1 MMRLVGALVLAVVF
15 AAPAAA
21 QVASDSAFAR
31 ILAEY
36 RKLGAK
42 PSVDDLV
49 RLHKEIDDAVYA
61 FEVGIAA
68 SYVRT
73 PTNLLQ
79 LTADY
84 SALGVYPHGTDKSAL
99 VYTSKLLREAH
110 AVDPDSKWRSTTLY
124 ATVIPERPDS
134 TDPLALAASKEYL
147 DEFPQTLEAR
157 RVVANIAHLY
167 DDLHKMIRDSSKGP
181 GQVIEYR
188 MACFK
193 AYFTKAPLAE
203 QLAAARDSAVRYYNK
218 ALNLMPQHPSLREQR
233 LLINNGN
240 NASWYFCND

>member
-1 MMRLVGALVLAVVF
+1 MMRLSALALVVAL

-36 RKLGAK
+36 KKLGAK

-49 RLHKEIDDAVYA
+49 KLHKEVDDAVYA

-73 PTNLLQ
+73 PANLLQ

-84 SALGVYPHGTDKSAL
+84 SALGVYPHATNKGAL

-110 AVDPDSKWRSTTLY
+110 AADPDSKWRSATLY

-134 TDPLALAASKEYL
+134 TDPFALEAAKAYL
-147 DEFPQTLEAR
+147 DEFPQTVEAK

-167 DDLHKMIRDSSKGP
+167 DDLHKMIRDSSSGP
-181 GQVIEYR
+181 GKVIEYR

-240 NASWYFCND
+240 NSSWYFCND